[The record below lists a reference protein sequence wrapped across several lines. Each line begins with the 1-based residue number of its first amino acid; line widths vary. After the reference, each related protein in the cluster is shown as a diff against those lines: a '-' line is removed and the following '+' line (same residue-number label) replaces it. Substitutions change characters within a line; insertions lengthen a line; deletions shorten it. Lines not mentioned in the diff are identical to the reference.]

1 MPSRPSPTARWLP
14 LLLTLLVGRAAQADD
29 ASAPADPPELA
40 RLIDRAVAASP
51 LAVQRRLAVVQADAE
66 AEVAARGFRPTV
78 ALDAR
83 YTETFGN
90 SLDLGELLE
99 PVYQTLN
106 QLTGQPRLPD
116 QLDLALPLR
125 LEAKVRLTQPLYAPA
140 IGASRA
146 LASAGRQARRAEQA
160 VTTRELAAAVRAA
173 YLGHA
178 KAAHVAAQLRAAR
191 PLLEEAL
198 RVSQLLLAN
207 AKATGEVVP
216 AAEAELARFDLAL
229 RDVERQQAS
238 AARALNA
245 LADQALDAAIPVP
258 PLDAAFPAMPVGGV
272 DALVAAARRDRAEFD
287 AVAGGR
293 AAAAAHARLAR
304 VTTYPTVALAVDAG
318 LQRADLGFDVDDTY
332 AAVSLVV
339 SWTLYDGGRSRAAAR
354 ARALG
359 ELQADAQADA
369 LADQIELEVRQAW
382 QDAEAARDAVTTAD
396 ARITAAQ
403 AAYDVVAAKFAAA
416 SAPQVELVA
425 AQTALIN
432 AQTAR
437 VVAVDD
443 LRTHLAELRRAAG
456 DPTLAVETTR

>member
-1 MPSRPSPTARWLP
+1 MSARLSFAAVA
-14 LLLTLLVGRAAQADD
+14 LALVASRAAPVFAEAEAD
-29 ASAPADPPELA
+29 AIDPPALA

-51 LAVQRRLAVVQADAE
+51 LAVQRRLAVTQADAD
-66 AEVAARGFRPTV
+66 ADVAARGYRPTV
-78 ALDAR
+78 AFDAR

-90 SLDLGELLE
+90 SLDLGDLLE

-106 QLTGQPRLPD
+106 QLTGEPRFPT

-125 LEAKVRLTQPLYAPA
+125 LEAKVRLTQPLYAPI
-140 IGASRA
+140 IGASRR

-178 KAAHVAAQLRAAR
+178 KAAHVVAQLRAAR

-198 RVSQLLLAN
+198 RVSELLVAN

-216 AAEAELARFDLAL
+216 AAQAELAAFDLAV

-245 LADQALDAAIPVP
+245 LADQ
-258 PLDAAFPAMPVGGV
+258 PLDTAIDVPASAMAAMPAADL
-272 DALVAAARRDRAEFD
+272 DALVTAARRDRAEFAAID
-287 AVAGGR
+287 AGR
-293 AAAAAHARLAR
+293 SAAAAQARLAR
-304 VTTYPTVALAVDAG
+304 VATYPTVALAVDGG

-339 SWTLYDGGRSRAAAR
+339 SWTLYDGGRATAAAR
-354 ARALG
+354 ARDLG
-359 ELQADAQADA
+359 RAQADAQADA
-369 LADQIELEVRQAW
+369 LADQVELEVRQAW
-382 QDAEAARDAVTTAD
+382 QDADAARDAITTAD
-396 ARITAAQ
+396 ARIAAAQ

-443 LRTHLAELRRAAG
+443 LGLHLADLRRAVGA
-456 DPTLAVETTR
+456 PTLAVEKTQ